1 MEAWYSAVRKL
12 KDESEDPK
20 YTRDFCFHVYH
31 NLIQRK
37 IKDKKK
43 FRERRGPDFESWTTE
58 LNEEYSQEFITS
70 ILSDDEFWN
79 ATLHVLGI

>member
-12 KDESEDPK
+12 KDESEEPK
-20 YTRDFCFHVYH
+20 DTRDFCFHVYH

-43 FRERRGPDFESWTTE
+43 FRDRKGPEFESWTTE
-58 LNEEYSQEFITS
+58 LNDDYSQEFITS
-70 ILSDDEFWN
+70 ILSDDDFWS
-79 ATLHVLGI
+79 ATMEVLGI

>member
-79 ATLHVLGI
+79 ATLKIIGV